1 VRPRQW
7 HREGECGS
15 GARSE
20 ARTRAQAG
28 HNFLYIYTMDMRITA
43 LLGQLEQASSDLQA
57 ACTLHELLL
66 LIQDLPISSRQRE
79 LASRCGKTL
88 VQRGILSAE
97 HPLMKLLSFRIKPY
111 YLPGI
116 SELRLPRALPPHA
129 APFPHS
135 RQSSSSSSAS
145 ASSSTPEAT
154 TSEQVPVQAA
164 LSVSPSPLPSLLT
177 SPKGSRGSSVSYDFL
192 FRPLPPGV
200 KMLCILTRH
209 TSKLKVNN
217 K

>member
-1 VRPRQW
+1 
-7 HREGECGS
+7 
-15 GARSE
+15 
-20 ARTRAQAG
+20 
-28 HNFLYIYTMDMRITA
+28 MDMRITA
-43 LLGQLEQASSDLQA
+43 LLGQLKQASSDLQA
-57 ACTLHELLL
+57 ASTLHELLL

-79 LASRCGKTL
+79 LASRSGKTL
-88 VQRGILSAE
+88 VQRGILSEE

-116 SELRLPRALPPHA
+116 SELRLPRALPPA

-135 RQSSSSSSAS
+135 RHSSSSSSAS

-154 TSEQVPVQAA
+154 TSKQVPVQAA
-164 LSVSPSPLPSLLT
+164 LSVSPSPLPPLLT